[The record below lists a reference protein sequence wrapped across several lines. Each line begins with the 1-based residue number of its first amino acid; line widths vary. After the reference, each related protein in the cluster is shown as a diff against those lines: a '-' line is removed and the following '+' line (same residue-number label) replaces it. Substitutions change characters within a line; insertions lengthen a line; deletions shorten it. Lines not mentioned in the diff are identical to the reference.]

1 MHVAIQQEPSARA
14 ALCKRQRS
22 SWQSYSC
29 RADGQHETSA
39 QDKASIGKFNASLD
53 IQGQACVRGAIPWT
67 VDWPY
72 LSAQE
77 RTMDRLAGQSRPRS
91 KRPISST
98 RRRKA
103 CTTPRRHRVPHAM
116 AKMLRCTMMMKSL
129 LETIPLPKAKD
140 IESLMRSAGFDT
152 RRFTI
157 SVSRCADTGHPIV
170 TIMPIAFVGEIE
182 VTISVSGTP

>member
-103 CTTPRRHRVPHAM
+103 RTTSRRHRVPHAM
-116 AKMLRCTMMMKSL
+116 AKMLRCTMIDDSPVCKHGNQHYCGLCKADSA
-129 LETIPLPKAKD
+129 PKCKHGNPFYCGHDGCGVVRSAKD
-140 IESLMRSAGFDT
+140 DVMAMIKSGSWKGES
-152 RRFTI
+152 
-157 SVSRCADTGHPIV
+157 
-170 TIMPIAFVGEIE
+170 
-182 VTISVSGTP
+182 